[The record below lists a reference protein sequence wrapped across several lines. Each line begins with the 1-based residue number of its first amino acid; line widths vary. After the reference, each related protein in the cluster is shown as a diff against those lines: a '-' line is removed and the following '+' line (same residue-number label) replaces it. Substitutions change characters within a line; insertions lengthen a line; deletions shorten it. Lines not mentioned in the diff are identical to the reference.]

1 MTLSLDEVRH
11 VATLCRLALT
21 PDEEARMQDQLSSIL
36 EHVNRLQEVDTSTV
50 APTSSGLDLHN
61 VQRPDVARPSLP
73 VEAVLANAPERSG
86 NLFRVRAI
94 LEEG

>member
-1 MTLSLDEVRH
+1 MTLSLEEVRH

-21 PDEEARMQDQLSSIL
+21 PDEEERMQGQLSSIL
-36 EHVNRLQEVDTSTV
+36 EHVSRLQEVDTSAV
-50 APTSSGLDLHN
+50 APTSSGLDMHN
-61 VQRPDVARPSLP
+61 VQRADIARASLP

>member
-1 MTLSLDEVRH
+1 MSLSLDEVRH

-21 PDEEARMQDQLSSIL
+21 PAEEERMQEQLSSIL
-36 EHVNRLQEVDTSTV
+36 EHVNRLQEVDTSSV

-61 VQRPDVARPSLP
+61 VQRADLARPSWP
-73 VEAVLANAPERSG
+73 VEAILANAPDRSG

>member
-1 MTLSLDEVRH
+1 MTLSLEEVRH

-21 PDEEARMQDQLSSIL
+21 PAEEERMQGQLSSIL
-36 EHVNRLQEVDTSTV
+36 EHVNRLQEVDTASV

-61 VQRPDVARPSLP
+61 VQRADVARPSWP
-73 VEAVLANAPERSG
+73 VEAILANAPDRSG
-86 NLFRVRAI
+86 DLFRVRAI

>member
-1 MTLSLDEVRH
+1 MTLSLEEVRH

-21 PDEEARMQDQLSSIL
+21 PAEEERMREQLSSIL
-36 EHVNRLQEVDTSTV
+36 EHVNRLQEVDTSAV
-50 APTSSGLDLHN
+50 APTASGLDLRN
-61 VQRPDVARPSLP
+61 VQRADAARPSLP
-73 VEAVLANAPERSG
+73 VEAVLANAPDRAG

>member
-21 PDEEARMQDQLSSIL
+21 PEEEERMQGQLSSIL
-36 EHVNRLQEVDTSTV
+36 EHVNRLQEVDTAAV
-50 APTSSGLDLHN
+50 MPTSSGLDLHN
-61 VQRPDVARPSLP
+61 VQRADVAGASLP
-73 VEAVLANAPERSG
+73 PEAVLANAPDRSG
-86 NLFRVRAI
+86 DLFRVRAI

>member
-1 MTLSLDEVRH
+1 MTLSLEEVRH

-21 PDEEARMQDQLSSIL
+21 AAEEERMQEQLASIL
-36 EHVNRLQEVDTSTV
+36 EHVGRLQEVDTGGV
-50 APTSSGLDLHN
+50 VPTSSGLDLRN

-73 VEAVLANAPERSG
+73 VEAVFANAPDRSG

>member
-1 MTLSLDEVRH
+1 MNLSLEEVRH

-21 PDEEARMQDQLSSIL
+21 PGEEERMREQLSSIL
-36 EHVNRLQEVDTSTV
+36 EHVNRLSEVDTSAV
-50 APTSSGLDLHN
+50 APTSSGLDLQN
-61 VQRPDVARPSLP
+61 VERADASRPSLSP
-73 VEAVLANAPERSG
+73 EAVLANAPDRVG